1 MIILI
6 RSLSILLLFLFT
18 YNSSYAK
25 TMKIPNYGEGG
36 SSFNKTVTEQTA
48 DLDFKTPEEGFVN
61 SSATGNPIYL
71 PKKLNGSAV
80 IIISSCGGIHFKN
93 ITDYKRW
100 NALFLLQGYVTAVVN
115 TSAFPRKKNCGRN
128 KPHSPSRGVKDVYD
142 ATRAVSKVQ
151 GIDKN
156 KIFVIGFSLGA
167 MNGAKSI
174 WSNNVNL
181 ALKEGEII
189 PAGVAGLYGGCRY
202 GSKTTK
208 RYLFPDTERP
218 VLWLM
223 GENDTEAP
231 PSDCKVVDII
241 KEKNKLSDYHIY
253 KNATHCWDCVDLN
266 GFTKKAGNGK
276 KVTYKYDEKITKDS
290 EARVLA
296 FFDKIISGL
305 K

>member
-1 MIILI
+1 MFILI
-6 RSLSILLLFLFT
+6 HSLSILLLLIFT
-18 YNSSYAK
+18 NNFSYAK
-25 TMKIPNYGEGG
+25 TMKIPNYGDGG
-36 SSFNKTVTEQTA
+36 SGFNKTVTEQTA

-80 IIISSCGGIHFKN
+80 IILSSCGGIHFKN

-115 TSAFPRKKNCGRN
+115 TSAYPRKKNCGRN

-174 WSNNVNL
+174 WSNNVN
-181 ALKEGEII
+181 
-189 PAGVAGLYGGCRY
+189 
-202 GSKTTK
+202 
-208 RYLFPDTERP
+208 
-218 VLWLM
+218 
-223 GENDTEAP
+223 
-231 PSDCKVVDII
+231 
-241 KEKNKLSDYHIY
+241 
-253 KNATHCWDCVDLN
+253 
-266 GFTKKAGNGK
+266 
-276 KVTYKYDEKITKDS
+276 
-290 EARVLA
+290 
-296 FFDKIISGL
+296 
-305 K
+305 